1 MRYSI
6 HRNLH
11 TDFGVFEEN
20 KLDARSYFIPFSS
33 VKKLAKTDFK
43 NERYKSDRIVMLSGE
58 WDFAYYEKL
67 SLVPDS
73 LDTDRVSFDKVTV
86 PCTWQRTGYDQIA
99 YINTRYPFP
108 KKPPHIPYDVA
119 TGIYRKKV
127 DIKNAGK
134 HRTLS
139 FLGAAGAIS
148 VYANGEYVGYSE
160 GSHNTAEFDITPF
173 LNNGTNEIVVVN
185 YKWSNGSYLECQDMF
200 RENGIFR
207 DVFITEFESSYISD
221 FILRSSKN
229 LDGTYNLSIDVDGR
243 FEKNTKIEIKS
254 PEKEPVISAEL
265 LPEKGVKLENLI
277 VNEWSAEIPNVY
289 ELIIVLYKDGKEIEA
304 IRTYYG
310 FKDVEINGEVFKFN
324 GKAIKFKGVNHHD
337 THMTK
342 GYAMS
347 LDDMELD
354 IKLMKEYNC
363 NAVRTSHY
371 PPDPA
376 FLTMCDIYGLYVVD
390 EADIETHGF
399 YAVPYSTY
407 NPNRLSNDESWATHY
422 LDRVK
427 RMYGRD
433 KNHPSITMWSLGN
446 ESGGY
451 KCQDFC
457 YDFLKNANPEIP
469 VHYEGV
475 IRSKRW
481 AYDVVSHMYGT
492 PGLMRKILS
501 GTAGE
506 KYKGKPFFQCEYAH
520 AMGNGPGGLEEYM
533 QLFYSSKQFM
543 GGCIWEWADHS
554 VYDENAKYKW
564 TYGGDHNEP
573 IHDGNFCVDGLFY
586 PDRKPSSG
594 ALEMKVCYRPIRAKQ
609 TDGNV
614 FELWN
619 TRSFKDSA
627 DIDISFTVLVDGE
640 GCDKGTVESVIPAE
654 GKKKIQINS
663 DAFRQTDRDV
673 FVNFVYTDKETG
685 AGIAAEQ
692 IIVSQSELK
701 KADNMMKSAD
711 ISVTGDTISV
721 AFDGGR
727 ALFSKKNGLFSYR
740 KNGVEYLKENPLDRQ
755 EGLVPHIYRGRLDN
769 DQYMVIFWK
778 IIGLDC
784 SKAKLVSCDV
794 KSKRSE
800 NGTVKYISTVYDFV
814 TRGVFVL
821 AKAYVDY
828 FFDKNG
834 KITVSTSL
842 FKVCPLT
849 DQLPRFGVHAELR
862 SEFESVKYYGRGPV
876 ENYSDFQEHSPI
888 GVYETTV
895 SDMAHKYIKPQDSGN
910 RGDVRYGVLTN
921 ESGKGLKFT
930 ALYKY
935 INFNANHFT
944 LGQLKNAK
952 HIEDLPDTDTTFVA
966 VDGFV
971 RGTGSGSCGPIPSKE
986 HMIAFGYSKPLNFSF
1001 EIEPIE

>member
-1 MRYSI
+1 MEYRI
-6 HRNLH
+6 HRSLH
-11 TDFGVFEEN
+11 TDFSIYEEN
-20 KLDARSYFIPFSS
+20 KLDARSYFIPFST
-33 VKKLAKTDFK
+33 VKALEKTDYK
-43 NERYKSDRIVMLSGE
+43 NERYQSDRITMLSGE

-67 SLVPDS
+67 SLVPDEF
-73 LDTDRVSFDKVTV
+73 DTDNVSFDKVTV

-108 KKPPHIPYDVA
+108 KKPPHIPADVA
-119 TGIYRKKV
+119 TGIYRKNV
-127 DIKNAGK
+127 DVKNADK
-134 HRTLS
+134 RRTIS
-139 FLGAAGAIS
+139 FLGVAGALA
-148 VYANGEYVGYSE
+148 VYVNGEYVGYSE
-160 GSHNTAEFDITPF
+160 GSHNTAEFDITAF
-173 LNNGTNEIVVVN
+173 LNDGTNEIVAVN

-207 DVFITEFESSYISD
+207 DVFITEFAESYIND
-221 FILRSSKN
+221 FTLRSSKN
-229 LDGTYNLSIDVDGR
+229 SDGTYNLDIDVEGS
-243 FEKNTKIEIKS
+243 FEKNTRIEIKS
-254 PEKEPVISAEL
+254 AEKEPVIRAEL
-265 LPEKGVKLENLI
+265 LPEKGVRLSNLTVDEWTAETPKL
-277 VNEWSAEIPNVY
+277 Y
-289 ELIIVLYKDGKEIEA
+289 ELTIVLYKEDKEAEA

-310 FKDVEINGEVFKFN
+310 FKNVEIKGEVFLFN

-347 LDDMELD
+347 LEDMELD
-354 IKLMKEYNC
+354 IQLMKEYNC

-376 FLTMCDIYGLYVVD
+376 FLTMCDMYGLYVVD

-399 YAVPYSTY
+399 YAVPHTTY
-407 NPNRLSNDESWATHY
+407 NPNRLSNDGRWITHY

-427 RMYGRD
+427 RMYARD

-446 ESGGY
+446 ESGGH
-451 KCQDFC
+451 KCQDVC
-457 YDFLKNANPEIP
+457 YEYLKNANPEIP

-475 IRSKRW
+475 IRSTRW
-481 AYDVVSHMYGT
+481 AYDVVSRMYGT
-492 PGLMRKILS
+492 PDLMRKILK
-501 GTAGE
+501 GTAGN

-533 QLFYSSKQFM
+533 QLFYSSDQFM

-609 TDGNV
+609 INGNI

-619 TRSFKDSA
+619 TQSFKDSA
-627 DIDISFTVLVDGE
+627 DIKIDFAVMVDGE
-640 GCDKGTVESVIPAE
+640 SKEVGTVTSVIPA
-654 GKKKIQINS
+654 GAKKKVQINS
-663 DAFRQTDRDV
+663 THFQQTDKDV
-673 FVNFVYTDKETG
+673 FVNFIYTDKNSGDE
-685 AGIAAEQ
+685 IAVEQ
-692 IIVSQSELK
+692 VIVSQAELK
-701 KADNMMKSAD
+701 KADNESKPAEIKIHQS
-711 ISVTGDTISV
+711 TISV
-721 AFDGGR
+721 DFDNGS
-727 ALFSKKNGLFSYR
+727 ALFDKKKGLVSYV
-740 KNGVEYLKENPLDRQ
+740 KNGVEYLNQTPYDKGN
-755 EGLVPHIYRGRLDN
+755 GFVPHIYRGRLDN

-784 SKAKLVSCDV
+784 SEAKLISCEV
-794 KSKRSE
+794 KGKNTTS
-800 NGTVKYISTVYDFV
+800 YISTVYDFV

-821 AKAYVDY
+821 ARAQVDY
-828 FFDKNG
+828 CFDKNG
-834 KITVSTSL
+834 KMTISTSL
-842 FKVCPLT
+842 KKVCPLT
-849 DQLPRFGVHAELR
+849 DQLPRFGVHTELKK
-862 SEFESVKYYGRGPV
+862 EFEDVKYYGRGPI
-876 ENYSDFQEHSPI
+876 ENYSDFKEHAPI

-910 RGDVRYGVLTN
+910 RGDVRYSILANKNGA
-921 ESGKGLKFT
+921 GLKFT
-930 ALYKY
+930 ALERY

-944 LGQLKNAK
+944 LGQLKKAK
-952 HIEDLPDTDTTFVA
+952 HIEDLPDVDTTFVT

-986 HMIAFGYSKPLNFSF
+986 HMIDFGYFKPLHFSF
-1001 EIEPIE
+1001 VVEAVDNK

>member
-1 MRYSI
+1 MKYKI

-11 TDFGVFEEN
+11 TDFSIYEEK
-20 KLDARSYFIPFSS
+20 KLEERSWFIPFSS
-33 VKKLAKTDFK
+33 VKKLAKTDYK
-43 NERYKSDRIVMLSGE
+43 NERYKSDRVQCISGE
-58 WDFAYYEKL
+58 WDFAYYERL
-67 SLVPDS
+67 SLIPDVI
-73 LDTDRVSFDKVTV
+73 DTAHVNFDQVTI

-108 KKPPHIPYDVA
+108 KRPPHIPADVA
-119 TGIYRKKV
+119 VGIYRKLV
-127 DIKNAGK
+127 EIKKADK
-134 HRTLS
+134 RRTIS
-139 FLGAAGAIS
+139 FLGVAGALA
-148 VYANGEYVGYSE
+148 VYVNGEYVGYSE
-160 GSHNTAEFDITPF
+160 GSHNTAEFDITK
-173 LNNGTNEIVVVN
+173 LLKDGTNEIVAIV

-207 DVFITEFESSYISD
+207 DVLITEFESSYISN
-221 FILRSSKN
+221 FTLRSAKN
-229 LDGTYNLSIDVDGR
+229 SDGTYNLDISVEGS
-243 FEKNTKIEIKS
+243 FEKNTRIEIKS
-254 PEKEPVISAEL
+254 SEKEPVINASL
-265 LPEKGVKLENLI
+265 LPEKGVTRTNLK
-277 VNEWSAEIPNVY
+277 VDEWSAEIPNLY
-289 ELIIVLYKDGKEIEA
+289 ELTIVLYKEDKELEA

-310 FKDVEINGEVFKFN
+310 FKNVKIDGEVFLFN

-347 LDDMELD
+347 LEDMELD
-354 IKLMKEYNC
+354 IQLMKEYNC

-376 FLTMCDIYGLYVVD
+376 FLTMCDMYGLYVVD

-399 YAVPYSTY
+399 YAVPHTTY
-407 NPNRLSNDESWATHY
+407 NPNRLSNDTSWTMHY

-451 KCQDFC
+451 KCQDVC
-457 YDFLKNANPEIP
+457 YEYLKNENPEIP

-492 PGLMRKILS
+492 PDLMRKILK
-501 GTAGE
+501 GTAGD

-533 QLFYSSKQFM
+533 QLFYASKQFM

-594 ALEMKVCYRPIRAKQ
+594 ALEMKACYRPIRAKYMK
-609 TDGNV
+609 DNI

-619 TRSFKDSA
+619 TRDFADSS
-627 DIDISFTVLVDGE
+627 DIKIEFAVLLDGE
-640 GCDKGTVESVIPAE
+640 SKEVGTIASVIPA
-654 GKKKIQINS
+654 GAKKKVQITSTYFN
-663 DAFRQTDRDV
+663 QTDKDV
-673 FVNFVYTDKETG
+673 FVNFIYTNKNSGDE
-685 AGIAAEQ
+685 IATEQ
-692 IIVSQSELK
+692 VIVSQAELK
-701 KADNMMKSAD
+701 KADNQTKQAE
-711 ISVTGDTISV
+711 ITQNGNTIHI
-721 AFDGGR
+721 AFDNGSAMFDKNKG
-727 ALFSKKNGLFSYR
+727 LVSYVKNGT
-740 KNGVEYLKENPLDRQ
+740 EYLKANPLDKAN
-755 EGLVPHIYRGRLDN
+755 GFVPHIYRGRLDN

-784 SKAKLVSCDV
+784 SNAKLTSCKI
-794 KSKRSE
+794 KS
-800 NGTVKYISTVYDFV
+800 NGNIKYISTVYHFV
-814 TRGVFVL
+814 TRGLFIL
-821 AKAYVDY
+821 AKAQIDY
-828 FFDKNG
+828 YIDKNG
-834 KITVSTSL
+834 KLTASASL
-842 FKVCPLT
+842 KKVCPLT
-849 DQLPRFGVHAELR
+849 DQLPRFGVHTELK
-862 SEFESVKYYGRGPV
+862 SEFENVQYYGRGPI
-876 ENYSDFQEHSPI
+876 ENYSDFKEHAPI

-910 RGDVRYGVLTN
+910 RGDVRYSILSNKNGV
-921 ESGKGLKFT
+921 GLKFT
-930 ALYKY
+930 ALERY

-952 HIEDLPDTDTTFVA
+952 HIEDLPDADTTFVA
-966 VDGFV
+966 IDGFV

-986 HMIAFGYSKPLNFSF
+986 HWINFGYFKPLNFSF
-1001 EIEPIE
+1001 EIECK

>member
-1 MRYSI
+1 MKYSI

-11 TDFGVFEEN
+11 TDFSIYEEN

-33 VKKLAKTDFK
+33 VKKLTKTDYK
-43 NERYKSDRIVMLSGE
+43 NERYKSDRIMMLSGE

-73 LDTDRVSFDKVTV
+73 LDTDRVSFDKITV

-108 KKPPHIPYDVA
+108 KKPPHIPFDVA
-119 TGIYRKKV
+119 TGIYRKTIE
-127 DIKNAGK
+127 IKNADVR
-134 HRTLS
+134 RTIT
-139 FLGAAGAIS
+139 FLGAAGAIA
-148 VYANGEYVGYSE
+148 VYINGEYVGYSE

-173 LNNGTNEIVVVN
+173 LNNGANEIVVVN

-207 DVFITEFESSYISD
+207 DVFITEFAGSYIND
-221 FILRSSKN
+221 FTLRSSKN
-229 LDGTYNLSIDVDGR
+229 LDGTYNLNIDVEGC

-254 PEKEPVISAEL
+254 VEKEPVISAEL
-265 LPEKGVKLENLI
+265 LPEKGVKLENLK
-277 VNEWSAEIPNVY
+277 VDEWSAEIPNVY
-289 ELIIVLYKDGKEIEA
+289 ELVIVLYKDGKEVEA
-304 IRTYYG
+304 LRTYYG

-324 GKAIKFKGVNHHD
+324 GKVIKFKGVNHHD

-376 FLTMCDIYGLYVVD
+376 FLIMCDIYGLYVVD

-407 NPNRLSNDESWATHY
+407 NPNRLSNDESWAMHY

-492 PGLMRKILS
+492 PALMRKILS
-501 GTAGE
+501 GTAGD

-533 QLFYSSKQFM
+533 QLFYSSDQFM

-619 TRSFKDSA
+619 TRSFKDSS

-640 GCDKGTVESVIPAE
+640 GKDTGRIESVIPAE
-654 GKKKIQINS
+654 SNKKIQINS
-663 DAFRQTDRDV
+663 DLFRQTDKDV

-685 AGIAAEQ
+685 AEIAAEQ
-692 IIVSQSELK
+692 VIVSQAELK

-727 ALFSKKNGLFSYR
+727 ALFSKKNGLFSYQ
-740 KNGVEYLKENPLDRQ
+740 KNSVEYLKENPLDRQ

-794 KSKRSE
+794 KSKHSE

-828 FFDKNG
+828 FFDRNG

-862 SEFESVKYYGRGPV
+862 SEFENVKYYGRGPI
-876 ENYSDFQEHSPI
+876 ENYSDFREHSPI

-910 RGDVRYGVLTN
+910 RGDVRYSVLTN
-921 ESGKGLKFT
+921 YKGAGLKFT